1 MKQTSQNTRL
11 IFTVLAVA
19 IGLFLIAASPF
30 IVQTSLERVLNELLI
45 VSKDQPQ
52 YSSGIALF
60 SLLYP
65 LWRAVGFVAGIT
77 LLVISPSIYKGDE
90 WTFPVSLLL
99 YAVPAISGM
108 FMFLPY
114 ISFVGGFPLPMVISW
129 VGLVGYWGTILLQNV
144 ERAQK
149 IAWFLVLTLVGV
161 LATHAFV
168 IGVGAQRMLITRVD
182 KPLFAGMEWWILT
195 LSGEVNWI
203 GVLLLIVSIPFIA
216 MQKATGWRLALVA
229 AASILV
235 INVPTQIIRT
245 KTLDYLYG
253 ALIALVL
260 LISLNLPVFK
270 TWLVKEKRLS
280 QFNAAAS
287 SES

>member
-1 MKQTSQNTRL
+1 MKKANPNTHIIL
-11 IFTVLAVA
+11 TILAVVIA
-19 IGLFLIAASPF
+19 LFLIAAAPL
-30 IVQTSLERVLNELLI
+30 IIQTSLERVLNELLI

-52 YSSGIALF
+52 YNSGIALF
-60 SLLYP
+60 SLFYP

-77 LLVISPSIYKGDE
+77 LLVISPSIYKGEE

-114 ISFVGGFPLPMVISW
+114 ISFVGGFPLPMTISW
-129 VGLVGYWGTILLQNV
+129 IGLAGYWVTIGLQNV
-144 ERAQK
+144 KRPQK
-149 IAWFLVLTLVGV
+149 LTWFLVLTLVGV

-168 IGVGAQRMLITRVD
+168 IGIAAQRMLITRVD
-182 KPLFAGMEWWILT
+182 KPLFEGIEWWILT

-203 GVLLLIVSIPFIA
+203 GVILLIISIPFIA
-216 MQKATGWRLALVA
+216 MRKSTGWRLAQVA
-229 AASILV
+229 TLSILV

-253 ALIALVL
+253 ALISLAL
-260 LISLNLPVFK
+260 LISMNLPVIK
-270 TWLVKEKRLS
+270 ARLLEGKNIS
-280 QFNAAAS
+280 QS
-287 SES
+287 

>member
-1 MKQTSQNTRL
+1 MEFTMEKTNQNAHIIL
-11 IFTVLAVA
+11 AILAVLVA
-19 IGLFLIAASPF
+19 LFLIAAAPF
-30 IVQTSLERVLNELLI
+30 IIQTSLERVLNELII

-60 SLLYP
+60 SLFYP

-77 LLVISPSIYKGDE
+77 LLVITPAIYKGDS

-99 YAVPAISGM
+99 YAIPAISGM

-114 ISFVGGFPLPMVISW
+114 ISFVGGFPLPMTISW
-129 VGLVGYWGTILLQNV
+129 IGLAGYWVTIGLQKV
-144 ERAQK
+144 KRPQK
-149 IAWFLVLTLVGV
+149 LTWFLVLTLVGV

-168 IGVGAQRMLITRVD
+168 IGIAAQRMLITRVD
-182 KPLFAGMEWWILT
+182 KPLFEGIEWWILT

-203 GVLLLIVSIPFIA
+203 AVILLIISIPFIA
-216 MQKATGWRLALVA
+216 MRKSTGWKLAQVA
-229 AASILV
+229 TLSILI

-253 ALIALVL
+253 ALISLAL
-260 LISLNLPVFK
+260 LISLNLPIIK
-270 TWLVKEKRLS
+270 ARLLEGKSIS
-280 QFNAAAS
+280 QS
-287 SES
+287 

>member
-1 MKQTSQNTRL
+1 MKQTSQNTRI

-19 IGLFLIAASPF
+19 IGLFLLAAAPF

-60 SLLYP
+60 SLFYP
-65 LWRAVGFVAGIT
+65 LWRAVGFVAWIT
-77 LLVISPSIYKGDE
+77 LLMISPSIYKGDE

-129 VGLVGYWGTILLQNV
+129 VGLAGYWGTILLQNV
-144 ERAQK
+144 EQAQK

-216 MQKATGWRLALVA
+216 MRKATGWRLALVA

-270 TWLVKEKRLS
+270 TWLVKEKSLS
-280 QFNAAAS
+280 QLDPAAS

>member
-11 IFTVLAVA
+11 IFTVLAVV

-129 VGLVGYWGTILLQNV
+129 VGLAGYWGTILLQNV

>member
-1 MKQTSQNTRL
+1 MKKANPNTHIIL
-11 IFTVLAVA
+11 TILAVVIA
-19 IGLFLIAASPF
+19 LFLIAAAPL
-30 IVQTSLERVLNELLI
+30 IIQTSLERVLNELLI

-52 YSSGIALF
+52 YNSGIALF
-60 SLLYP
+60 SLFYP

-77 LLVISPSIYKGDE
+77 LLVISPSIYKGEE

-114 ISFVGGFPLPMVISW
+114 ISFVGGFPLPMTISW
-129 VGLVGYWGTILLQNV
+129 IGLAGYWVTIGLQNV
-144 ERAQK
+144 KRPQK
-149 IAWFLVLTLVGV
+149 LTWFLVLTLVGV

-168 IGVGAQRMLITRVD
+168 IGIAAQRMLITRVD
-182 KPLFAGMEWWILT
+182 KPLFEGIEWWILT

-203 GVLLLIVSIPFIA
+203 GVILLIISIPFIA
-216 MQKATGWRLALVA
+216 MRKSTGWRLAQVA
-229 AASILV
+229 TLSILV

-253 ALIALVL
+253 ALISLAL
-260 LISLNLPVFK
+260 LISMNLPVIK
-270 TWLVKEKRLS
+270 ARLLEGENIS
-280 QFNAAAS
+280 QS
-287 SES
+287 